1 MKIGPIH
8 LNMSRSKLLQWV
20 AGAVGLVIVIPVLI
34 NFVWFPYMERQRE
47 RERTRQLYTK
57 NMQKCDPEL
66 VLAVAAGNLD
76 RVKTLLDSGVH
87 INCGACHPDNI
98 TPFCYDCK
106 WSMDHPC
113 SDYDCHDCRNPML
126 GYSTPLMLAVHG
138 GNIDIARLL
147 INRGAEVNARRL
159 LLAVTALEDAVIANR
174 ADLVKLLVESG
185 AEVDKDYPHNMTA
198 LLEAIHEGHVDIV
211 RQLIGYGA
219 NVKAPSGHALVPL
232 VFAARCSNPVIVE
245 LLLDHGA
252 DPNCRSSYGN
262 TPLMAAVT
270 DSPECRVD
278 VAKVLIARGA
288 NLNAK
293 RQIDG
298 ATALIMAAMRGCKCT
313 GMVKLLLEAG
323 ADPNVRSRFSN
334 AQTKRILQRG
344 GDPNYSYTALSQ
356 ARNRG
361 CADQVKLLKAH
372 GAKE

>member
-8 LNMSRSKLLQWV
+8 LNMSRSKLLQW
-20 AGAVGLVIVIPVLI
+20 AAAAAGLVIVVAVLI

-47 RERTRQLYTK
+47 RERIRKLYTVK
-57 NMQKCDPEL
+57 MPKCDPEL

-87 INCGACHPDNI
+87 INCWACHPDNI

-126 GYSTPLMLAVHG
+126 EYATPLMLAVHG

-185 AEVDKDYPHNMTA
+185 AELDKNYPHNMTA
-198 LLEAIHEGHVDIV
+198 LLEAIHEGHIEIV

-219 NVKAPSGHALVPL
+219 NVKAPGGRGRVPL
-232 VFAARCSNPVIVE
+232 VFAARCSNPVIVK
-245 LLLDHGA
+245 LLIDHGA
-252 DPNCRSSYGN
+252 DPNCRSRFGE
-262 TPLMAAVT
+262 TPLMGAVT
-270 DSPECRVD
+270 GSPECRVD

-293 RQIDG
+293 RRRNG
-298 ATALIMAAMRGCKCT
+298 PTALRMAAIRGCKCT

-323 ADPNVRSRFSN
+323 ADPNVKWGDG
-334 AQTKRILQRG
+334 QTVLK
-344 GDPNYSYTALSQ
+344 Y
-356 ARNRG
+356 ARAKG
-361 CADQVKLLKAH
+361 YADWVKLLKAY